1 MELLGAFCK
10 NGGGPKD
17 NRTFLIGIFHVAA
30 KAPSWSARL
39 AEYGRRRATS
49 PPPLD
54 KKAFGRRLLRK
65 GKYLRSF
72 VDVEIRHI

>member
-1 MELLGAFCK
+1 MMELLGTFCK

-39 AEYGRRRATS
+39 AEHSRR
-49 PPPLD
+49 
-54 KKAFGRRLLRK
+54 RRLLKAPLLKEK
-65 GKYLRSF
+65 GIWTAPFAQREVFEKF
-72 VDVEIRHI
+72 C